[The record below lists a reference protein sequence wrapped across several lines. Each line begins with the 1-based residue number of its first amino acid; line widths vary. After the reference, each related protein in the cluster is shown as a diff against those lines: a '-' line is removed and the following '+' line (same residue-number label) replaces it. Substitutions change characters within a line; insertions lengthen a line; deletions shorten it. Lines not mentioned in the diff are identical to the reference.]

1 MPVLR
6 MKAAG
11 FWLLI
16 LFSEHE
22 KSLAVLRGIIFKD
35 VEQEQ
40 LLLNFAEAL
49 HQENQGIFSING
61 GVHVP
66 LEVSI
71 YLVSLLGS
79 SVLSSLPSL

>member
-1 MPVLR
+1 

-16 LFSEHE
+16 LFSKHE
-22 KSLAVLRGIIFKD
+22 KSLAVLMGIIFKD

-40 LLLNFAEAL
+40 PLLNFMEAL
-49 HQENQGIFSING
+49 HQEYQGIFSING
-61 GVHVP
+61 EAHVP

-79 SVLSSLPSL
+79 LVLSSLPSL